1 MAFLVEYFTRSAL
14 QNDCHKSDDIPTI
27 TGQDRDHDKN
37 DNRYDIVLTC
47 LIVVTSER
55 C

>member
-1 MAFLVEYFTRSAL
+1 MAFLVECFTLGAL
-14 QNDCHKSDDIPTI
+14 QNGCHKSDIIPTI

-37 DNRYDIVLTC
+37 AKRYDLVLTC